1 MSRID
6 TVVFH
11 FEDNIQKELV
21 KRQRKKS
28 KRLRRR
34 LEVKRKL
41 DDYFDNKRI
50 QRRLGFLEDDDDLM
64 WEI

>member
-6 TVVFH
+6 TVRFH
-11 FEDNIQKELV
+11 FEDSIKQELV
-21 KRQRKKS
+21 KRHKKRS

-41 DDYFDNKRI
+41 DDYFDNKRL
-50 QRRLGFLEDDDDLM
+50 QKHLGFREDDDDLM

>member
-6 TVVFH
+6 TVIFH
-11 FEDNIQKELV
+11 FEDSIKHELV
-21 KRQRKKS
+21 KRQKRQS
-28 KRLRRR
+28 KRQRRR

-41 DDYFDNKRI
+41 DDYFDNKRL

>member
-6 TVVFH
+6 TVMFH
-11 FEDNIQKELV
+11 FEDNIKHELIKRK
-21 KRQRKKS
+21 KRQS
-28 KRLRRR
+28 KRQRRR
-34 LEVKRKL
+34 LEVKQKL
-41 DDYFDNKRI
+41 DDYFENKRL